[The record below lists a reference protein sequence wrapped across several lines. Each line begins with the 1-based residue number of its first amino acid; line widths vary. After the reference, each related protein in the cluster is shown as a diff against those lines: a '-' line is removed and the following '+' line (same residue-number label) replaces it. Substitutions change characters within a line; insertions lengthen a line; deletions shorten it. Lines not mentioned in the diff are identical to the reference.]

1 MLGGAVIT
9 ETIFNIPGIGRLV
22 TQSAR
27 SGDASVIVGV
37 VTMLVLIFLVVNL
50 LVDLL
55 YAVLDPRI
63 RYE

>member
-1 MLGGAVIT
+1 
-9 ETIFNIPGIGRLV
+9 LV
-22 TQSAR
+22 TQSAY
-27 SGDASVIVGV
+27 SGDASVVVGV

-50 LVDLL
+50 LVDIL